1 MGAEKTIPIFP
12 LGVVLMP
19 NMFLPLHI
27 FEERYKLM
35 IGECLETGQDFG
47 IVYFSSKQMKR
58 VGCSAQILKVMR
70 HYQNG
75 EMDILTIGKS
85 RFLIKEV
92 YDAKAYLEAKIV
104 HFDDEPE
111 AEDAELTRLASEGIN
126 FLHELNA
133 ILGTQLDDVAMD
145 RSDLKRISFLISS
158 NDGFTPSEKQKL
170 LEMTSTKRRLSD
182 SVLALRKV
190 IQRAQ
195 LTREIEKTI
204 RGNGDLKKLLTKYGI
219 KETTTASNKEGI
231 AFELT

>member
-19 NMFLPLHI
+19 TMFLPLHI

-133 ILGTQLDDVAMD
+133 ILGTQLDDAAMD

-231 AFELT
+231 AIELT

>member
-1 MGAEKTIPIFP
+1 MDAANTIPLFP

-35 IGECLETGQDFG
+35 IGECLEKGQDFG
-47 IVYFSSKQMKR
+47 IVYFSSRTMRR

-70 HYQNG
+70 RYENG

-92 YDAKAYLEAKIV
+92 YDTKAYLQAKIV
-104 HFDDEPE
+104 HFDDESTP
-111 AEDAELTRLASEGIN
+111 EDAELSRLASEGLH
-126 FLHELNA
+126 FLRELNT
-133 ILGTQLDDVAMD
+133 ILGTELDDAAVD
-145 RSDLKRISFLISS
+145 RSDLQRISFLISS

-170 LEMTSTKRRLSD
+170 LEMTSTKKRLSD
-182 SVLALRKV
+182 SVSALQKV

-195 LTREIEKTI
+195 LTREIEKAI
-204 RGNGDLKKLLTKYGI
+204 RGNGDLKKLLDKYGV
-219 KETTTASNKEGI
+219 KESGN
-231 AFELT
+231 AFSELV